1 MHERYP
7 IPTHLPCTH
16 VCCEVHVAE
25 QGISNK
31 NNSNFVIYFFSIILP
46 VVVVFD
52 VLTDVVIIVEN
63 DVADIV
69 LIYVEVDAV
78 YVAAVVTKN
87 FKVMK

>member
-1 MHERYP
+1 MHERYL

-31 NNSNFVIYFFSIILP
+31 NNNNFVIYFFSIILP
-46 VVVVFD
+46 VVV
-52 VLTDVVIIVEN
+52 IVEN

-78 YVAAVVTKN
+78 YVAAVVPKN